1 MIMGKYMGAHLKDLQ
16 SQNDNR
22 GISLELVGIT
32 KLALPLLIPSKNG
45 DPKQVNALVSF
56 FTDLPHH
63 SRGTHMSRF
72 VEILYRNRL
81 NHLTF
86 KALKKIA
93 SEAKK
98 KLKAENAYLE
108 VSFTYLI
115 EKQSLVSKKYSF
127 VDYECKT
134 IFKVNCGDYEQR
146 LIVKVP
152 VLLLCPCSKAISKC
166 NAHNQRAMVTVD
178 ADLIDKFWIED
189 LIKLVEKEGSCEV
202 YPLLKRPDEKYVT
215 EKSYE
220 NPKFVEDV
228 VRDIALKLK
237 NLASIR
243 SFIVECES
251 YESIHNH
258 NAYARFTSNGVLR
271 GGENANS

>member
-1 MIMGKYMGAHLKDLQ
+1 MGKNLEDLQ

-22 GISLELVGIT
+22 GISLGLVGIT

-45 DPKQVNALVSF
+45 DPKQVNATVSF
-56 FTDLPHH
+56 FTDLSHH
-63 SRGTHMSRF
+63 SRGIHMSRF
-72 VEILYRNRL
+72 VEILYRNCL

-86 KALKKIA
+86 QALQLIA
-93 SEAKK
+93 SEAKER
-98 KLKAENAYLE
+98 LETNNAYLE

-115 EKQSLVSKKYSF
+115 KKQSPVSKKYGF
-127 VDYECKT
+127 VDYECKM
-134 IFKVNCGDYEQR
+134 ISKVSGGDCEQR

-152 VLLLCPCSKAISKC
+152 VLLLCPCSKAISKY

-215 EKSYE
+215 EKSYK

-228 VRDIALKLK
+228 VRDVALKLEK
-237 NLASIR
+237 IPSVK

-258 NAYARFTSNGVLR
+258 NAYARFTSNGVLKR
-271 GGENANS
+271 R